1 MAAHIDAFKIG
12 NTAVTLS
19 DDDYNEVYSS
29 YEYTQLTEA
38 GTTRRDTVRVGFL
51 SELQI
56 TIRTDDSTKAVFD
69 AAVKED
75 SLTLT
80 LYKEGAEDTWDCY
93 MANYKTKLIRDTSTT
108 CFWELSCSFFDLE
121 EES

>member
-1 MAAHIDAFKIG
+1 MAHIDAFKIG
-12 NTAVTLS
+12 NTAVILS

-29 YEYTQLTEA
+29 YEYTQMTEA

-56 TIRTDDSTKAVFD
+56 TIRTDATTKAIFD
-69 AAVKED
+69 SAVKED

-80 LYKEGAEDTWDCY
+80 LYKEGSTTTWVCY
-93 MANYKTKLIRDTSTT
+93 MTDYKTKLIRDTATT
-108 CFWELSCSFFDLE
+108 VFWEISCTFRDLE
-121 EES
+121 ES

>member
-1 MAAHIDAFKIG
+1 MAQHIDAFKIG

-19 DDDYNEVYSS
+19 DDEYNETYSS

-38 GTTRRDTVRVGFL
+38 GTTRRDAVSVGFL
-51 SELQI
+51 SALEI
-56 TIRTDDSTKAVFD
+56 KIRTDDSTKAVFD
-69 AAVKED
+69 TAVKQD

-80 LYKEGAEDTWDCY
+80 LYKEGAEDTWSCFMTD
-93 MANYKTKLIRDTSTT
+93 YKTSLIRDTSTT
-108 CFWELSCSFFDLE
+108 CFWEISCVFRDLE

>member
-1 MAAHIDAFKIG
+1 MAHIDAFKIG
-12 NTAVTLS
+12 NTAVALN
-19 DDDYNEVYSS
+19 DDNYNEVYSS
-29 YEYTQLTEA
+29 YEFTQMTEA

-56 TIRTDDSTKAVFD
+56 TIRTDATTKAVFD

-75 SLTLT
+75 SLKLT
-80 LYKEGAEDTWDCY
+80 LYKEGSTTTWNCY
-93 MANYKTKLIRDTSTT
+93 MTDYKTKLIRDTSTT
-108 CFWELSCSFFDLE
+108 VFWELSCVFRDLE

>member
-1 MAAHIDAFKIG
+1 MAQHIDAFKIG

-19 DDDYNEVYSS
+19 DDDYFEVYSS
-29 YEYTQLTEA
+29 YEYTQMTEA

-69 AAVKED
+69 TAVKQD

-80 LYKEGAEDTWDCY
+80 LYKEGAEDTWVCY
-93 MANYKTKLIRDTSTT
+93 MANYKNKLIRDTSTT

>member
-1 MAAHIDAFKIG
+1 MAQHIDAFKIG

-80 LYKEGAEDTWDCY
+80 LYKEGEEDTWDCY